1 MMLGASRRFTSR
13 RESCD
18 LDRRTFPFERLA
30 PNLRFEIPEVSEQYG
45 ALETTDLSVPV
56 MELLGKDLTIRG
68 YQLFEITQDPE
79 RLNRAKDFIT
89 KGLEGGALQPI
100 ISKTF
105 PLSEMVE
112 AHQYMESNAQIGK
125 IVIEL

>member
-1 MMLGASRRFTSR
+1 
-13 RESCD
+13 
-18 LDRRTFPFERLA
+18 
-30 PNLRFEIPEVSEQYG
+30 
-45 ALETTDLSVPV
+45 

-89 KGLEGGALQPI
+89 KGLESGALQPV

-105 PLSEMVE
+105 PLSEIVE

>member
-1 MMLGASRRFTSR
+1 MAQPLFDF
-13 RESCD
+13 D
-18 LDRRTFPFERLA
+18 LKR
-30 PNLRFEIPEVSEQYG
+30 VSHQHY
-45 ALETTDLSVPV
+45 
-56 MELLGKDLTIRG
+56 
-68 YQLFEITQDPE
+68 ITG
-79 RLNRAKDFIT
+79 NRAKDFIT

-105 PLSEMVE
+105 PLSEMIE